1 MSFTVI
7 SAFSGCGGSSLGY
20 QMAGGKVRLAVEND
34 SNAVAIDKAN
44 FPGTPIHHGD
54 IFKLP
59 VDECLEKAGIES
71 GELDIFDGSPPCQ
84 GFSTAG
90 RRKFGDD
97 RNQLF
102 REYIRLLKGIC
113 PRVLVMENVS
123 GMVKGKMKLIF
134 AECLRELKAA
144 GYKVRARLINTK
156 YYGVPQSRQ
165 RLIFIGVRND
175 IKKDPTYPVC
185 CTRPISAGSALHGI
199 QDQGFDL
206 TPEAAKWWPRMKPGE
221 SASKYHPKGHLF
233 GLIKIHPGRP
243 SPTLLRSGGASR
255 LAHWNQPRFIGNKER
270 ARLASFP
277 DEFVWIG
284 TDVNVYDRIGN
295 SVPPLFMK
303 AIAEHIRDAIL

>member
-34 SNAVAIDKAN
+34 SNAVAIYKAN

-113 PRVLVMENVS
+113 ERNGQGKDEADFRRVSS
-123 GMVKGKMKLIF
+123 GV
-134 AECLRELKAA
+134 ES
-144 GYKVRARLINTK
+144 
-156 YYGVPQSRQ
+156 SR
-165 RLIFIGVRND
+165 V
-175 IKKDPTYPVC
+175 
-185 CTRPISAGSALHGI
+185 
-199 QDQGFDL
+199 
-206 TPEAAKWWPRMKPGE
+206 
-221 SASKYHPKGHLF
+221 
-233 GLIKIHPGRP
+233 
-243 SPTLLRSGGASR
+243 
-255 LAHWNQPRFIGNKER
+255 
-270 ARLASFP
+270 
-277 DEFVWIG
+277 
-284 TDVNVYDRIGN
+284 
-295 SVPPLFMK
+295 
-303 AIAEHIRDAIL
+303 